1 MDASVLNRDFP
12 KGSNYYETNNHM
24 CNSCSRRRRLRLGAR
39 RRQDLYLSKC
49 ATCHGADGAGKTA
62 MGKKLKVQNAQAAVG
77 KMSADEMIKVVTDG
91 KGQDMS
97 GYGKQFSAEQI
108 KGLVDYYRG
117 LGK

>member
-1 MDASVLNRDFP
+1 MTFAVLILTCTATARAQGDA
-12 KGSNYYETNNHM
+12 K
-24 CNSCSRRRRLRLGAR
+24 
-39 RRQDLYLSKC
+39 DLYLSKC

-62 MGKKLKVQNAQAAVG
+62 MGKKLKVQDAHAAVA
-77 KMSADEMIKVVTDG
+77 KMNAEQMIKVVTEG